1 MPIPAEAWPA
11 SGTRSA
17 ARFVIPVVLALLA
30 QVPFAVWQAAHAGRP
45 LLGALLVV
53 IAAAGPLL
61 LVASRRAPGPV
72 AIAAGVLAAAGAL
85 IERGSPFGPPPI
97 ALVFAV
103 VLAVALG
110 AVRQALAAAVG
121 TWLVLL
127 VAMSLDWTAWS
138 PPRLVVA
145 TLLLL
150 LGWGAGEF
158 IRSRGARRDAWRRAV
173 AERRESAEAVERV
186 RIARELHD
194 VLSHSL
200 SSIAVQAGVG
210 LHLMDA
216 DPQKGR
222 DALVAVRQAST
233 SALEEVRAVL
243 GFLRADEAPL
253 KPAPGLDRLVDLA
266 DPARTAGI
274 HVDFEVD
281 QDLALPAAMASA
293 VYRIVQESLT
303 NVVRHSGASRVAVR
317 VTGASDA
324 VTVVVEDDGR
334 AAVSRAPGHGGG
346 IVGMRE
352 RAELFGGTFTGGP
365 LPAGGFRVEAVLPR
379 ERTS

>member
-1 MPIPAEAWPA
+1 M
-11 SGTRSA
+11 
-17 ARFVIPVVLALLA
+17 IPVVVALFA
-30 QVPFAVWQAAHAGRP
+30 QLPFAVWQATHAGRP
-45 LLGALLVV
+45 LLGALLVACAV
-53 IAAAGPLL
+53 AGPLL
-61 LVASRRAPGPV
+61 IFASRRAPGPV
-72 AIAAGVLAAAGAL
+72 AIAAGVLAVGSAL
-85 IERGSPFGPPPI
+85 LERGTAFGPPPI
-97 ALVFAV
+97 ALVFAI

-150 LGWGAGEF
+150 LAWGAGEF
-158 IRSRGARRDAWRRAV
+158 IRSRRARRDAWRRAV
-173 AERRESAEAVERV
+173 AERRESAEAAERV

-210 LHLMDA
+210 LHLMNA

-253 KPAPGLDRLVDLA
+253 KPAPALDRLDELA
-266 DPARTAGI
+266 DPARAAGI
-274 HVDFEVD
+274 LVDFEVD

-317 VTGASDA
+317 VAGGTAA
-324 VTVVVEDDGR
+324 VTVLVEDDGAG
-334 AAVSRAPGHGGG
+334 AASGTPGQGGG

-352 RAELFGGTFTGGP
+352 RADLFGGTFTAGP

-379 ERTS
+379 EGTS